1 MVLVQVAAE
10 IVVVVAVETAVEV
23 VAVETVVA
31 VVVVVIISF
40 VDDTEAFVGQWVSI
54 GTVDG
59 VVQQR
64 IAMSYPPKHIEPTR
78 Y

>member
-1 MVLVQVAAE
+1 MALVQIAVEIAVA
-10 IVVVVAVETAVEV
+10 VAVEIAVE
-23 VAVETVVA
+23 AVA
-31 VVVVVIISF
+31 VVVVVLISF
-40 VDDTEAFVGQWVSI
+40 ADDTEAFLGQLVSI

-59 VVQQR
+59 VVHQR

>member
-10 IVVVVAVETAVEV
+10 IVVAVETAVEV

>member
-1 MVLVQVAAE
+1 MVLIQVAAVE
-10 IVVVVAVETAVEV
+10 IAVVVAVEV

-31 VVVVVIISF
+31 VVVVAIISF

-54 GTVDG
+54 ETVDG

-64 IAMSYPPKHIEPTR
+64 IAMSYPPKHIEPTQ